1 MNNSFANVVLAATLL
16 QIDEGVHVVD
26 AAGKTVIYNKAMEKI
41 EGMSAKDVIGK
52 HILKAYSGWQD
63 DNSTLLTVLKTGE
76 PIHRSSQKYLNLAG
90 KPIVTVNTTVPLYDG
105 DRLMGALEV
114 SSNVTDVSNLSEE
127 VIKLRQ
133 QLIKPRRKAK
143 QVKRYSFDMLI
154 GEDPKY
160 LQAVNQALQAAQS
173 SSNILIYGETGT
185 GKELFAQSIHYESD
199 RAKKPFIA
207 INCAALPETLLE
219 ATLFGT
225 TRGSF
230 TGAVDRPGLFEQADG
245 GTLFLDELNSMSLN
259 LQSKLLR
266 VLQENYIRRIGG
278 LKDIAVDVRI
288 IAATN
293 ERPLKLLA
301 RGELRNDLYYRINV
315 MMLEIPSLRE
325 RPRDIDLLISHFLY
339 ELNNKLGKDVWYIDE
354 EITPHLYRYD
364 WKGNVREL
372 LNFLESA
379 LNMVQDEHII
389 KREHL
394 PQHWQ
399 EIISSQEY
407 ATKKTSQI
415 ESSAEAQIDLNLELA
430 LIEKQLIVERIL
442 RHNGNITKIAASLG
456 ISRQNLQYKLK
467 KYNLK

>member
-1 MNNSFANVVLAATLL
+1 
-16 QIDEGVHVVD
+16 
-26 AAGKTVIYNKAMEKI
+26 
-41 EGMSAKDVIGK
+41 
-52 HILKAYSGWQD
+52 
-63 DNSTLLTVLKTGE
+63 
-76 PIHRSSQKYLNLAG
+76 
-90 KPIVTVNTTVPLYDG
+90 
-105 DRLMGALEV
+105 
-114 SSNVTDVSNLSEE
+114 
-127 VIKLRQ
+127 
-133 QLIKPRRKAK
+133 
-143 QVKRYSFDMLI
+143 
-154 GEDPKY
+154 
-160 LQAVNQALQAAQS
+160 
-173 SSNILIYGETGT
+173 
-185 GKELFAQSIHYESD
+185 
-199 RAKKPFIA
+199 
-207 INCAALPETLLE
+207 
-219 ATLFGT
+219 
-225 TRGSF
+225 
-230 TGAVDRPGLFEQADG
+230 
-245 GTLFLDELNSMSLN
+245 MSLN

-407 ATKKTSQI
+407 ATKKASQI
-415 ESSAEAQIDLNLELA
+415 ESSAEERIDLNLELA
-430 LIEKQLIVERIL
+430 LIEKQLIVERL
-442 RHNGNITKIAASLG
+442 LLYNGNITKIAASLA